1 MLSKDKM
8 ILMTAVTAYENSGG
22 KDDISINN
30 FFRGDYLSFE
40 ILKSAIYGTIG
51 FAVIFVMYILYD
63 IEKFMVEF
71 YKMDIVAFAKD
82 AMTKYLIFLAAYVF
96 ITYVVSAVKYH
107 NAKKNMAKYQ
117 EALKALYSYCAE
129 RE

>member
-1 MLSKDKM
+1 
-8 ILMTAVTAYENSGG
+8 MTAVTAYENSGG